1 MISLKKI
8 VKAQTAIAPYIQTT
22 SLVRVDYLSELT
34 QMNVFLKLENMQY
47 TGSFKLRGA
56 MNKIAQL
63 SPEEKARGVVAASAG
78 NHAQGVARS
87 AKIFGVKAT
96 IVMPTITPI
105 IKVKATKDY
114 GAEVILYGDNYDEAC
129 NKALKICRERG
140 AVFVH
145 PFNDE
150 AVICGQ
156 GTIGLEIMTQLRNID
171 AVVVPVGGGGLIA
184 GVAKAAKS
192 LNPNVKVIGV
202 EAANAP
208 CVKESM
214 EAGRVLTVCC
224 TPTIAEGIAVACPGE
239 LTFKLIQEY
248 VDDIVAVDED
258 EIASALLSLLEKQ
271 KIVVEGSGATP
282 VAALLNHKL
291 DYLQGKNV
299 VCVISGGNID
309 INMVET
315 IINSGLMKDGRRF
328 NLQVKL
334 KHKAGE
340 LQKLLS
346 LISKVGG
353 NILSIEQ
360 TRYANQLELTE
371 QFVHLVI
378 EAYDIDHKERILSEL
393 RSNNYAV

>member
-63 SPEEKARGVVAASAG
+63 TPEEKAKGVVAASAG

-96 IVMPTITPI
+96 IVMPTVTPI
-105 IKVKATKDY
+105 IKVKATRDY

-129 NKALKICRERG
+129 KKAKEICEERG

-171 AVVVPVGGGGLIA
+171 AVVVPVGGGGLIS
-184 GVAKAAKS
+184 GVAKAVKS
-192 LNPNVKVIGV
+192 LIRTFRYRRRSRQRSVRQRIDG
-202 EAANAP
+202 AA
-208 CVKESM
+208 EFY
-214 EAGRVLTVCC
+214 G
-224 TPTIAEGIAVACPGE
+224 
-239 LTFKLIQEY
+239 
-248 VDDIVAVDED
+248 
-258 EIASALLSLLEKQ
+258 LLYADHRRRDC
-271 KIVVEGSGATP
+271 GGM
-282 VAALLNHKL
+282 
-291 DYLQGKNV
+291 
-299 VCVISGGNID
+299 SGGHYLRFDTGICRRYC
-309 INMVET
+309 
-315 IINSGLMKDGRRF
+315 GRRGRRNRKRNTF
-328 NLQVKL
+328 PFGKTENRCRGKRR
-334 KHKAGE
+334 HAGCGSFE
-340 LQKLLS
+340 P
-346 LISKVGG
+346 
-353 NILSIEQ
+353 
-360 TRYANQLELTE
+360 
-371 QFVHLVI
+371 
-378 EAYDIDHKERILSEL
+378 
-393 RSNNYAV
+393 

>member
-8 VKAQTAIAPYIQTT
+8 VKLKLLIAPYIQTT

-192 LNPNVKVIGV
+192 LNPNVKVIGWKPQMLH
-202 EAANAP
+202 A
-208 CVKESM
+208 
-214 EAGRVLTVCC
+214 
-224 TPTIAEGIAVACPGE
+224 
-239 LTFKLIQEY
+239 
-248 VDDIVAVDED
+248 
-258 EIASALLSLLEKQ
+258 
-271 KIVVEGSGATP
+271 
-282 VAALLNHKL
+282 
-291 DYLQGKNV
+291 
-299 VCVISGGNID
+299 
-309 INMVET
+309 
-315 IINSGLMKDGRRF
+315 
-328 NLQVKL
+328 
-334 KHKAGE
+334 
-340 LQKLLS
+340 
-346 LISKVGG
+346 
-353 NILSIEQ
+353 
-360 TRYANQLELTE
+360 
-371 QFVHLVI
+371 
-378 EAYDIDHKERILSEL
+378 
-393 RSNNYAV
+393 